1 MTEGRGN
8 RRRKRGTVIGN
19 KMNKTVVV
27 RIDTVFPHPKYGKVV
42 KRSKKVYAHD
52 ESNALEVGSEVEIVE
67 CRPLSKL
74 KNWRVVA

>member
-1 MTEGRGN
+1 MTEARGN

-42 KRSKKVYAHD
+42 KRSSKVYAHD
-52 ESNALEVGSEVEIVE
+52 DSNALEIGTEVEIVE
-67 CRPLSKL
+67 SRPLSKI
-74 KNWRVVA
+74 KNWRVVG

>member
-1 MTEGRGN
+1 MTEGRGS

-42 KRSKKVYAHD
+42 KRSSKVYAHD
-52 ESNALEVGSEVEIVE
+52 DSNALEIGTEVEIVE
-67 CRPLSKL
+67 SRPISKL
-74 KNWRVVA
+74 KNWRVVS